1 MVMVD
6 LPAQRAVY
14 PCPCVVC
21 RHDPQS
27 AVALDHTAINRVV
40 ALLDERQRR
49 LFAGLL
55 AMRRGHGG
63 IVAVATITGLSRTTV
78 RRGIDELQR
87 GTATAGDRIRR
98 PGGGRRCV
106 EKKIRAW

>member
-1 MVMVD
+1 MVLVD
-6 LPAQRAVY
+6 LPARRVIY
-14 PCPCVVC
+14 PCPCVSC

-27 AVALDHTAINRVV
+27 AVALDHAAINRVM

-55 AMRRGHGG
+55 ARRRGHGG
-63 IVAVATITGLSRTTV
+63 SVDVATITGLSRTTV
-78 RRGIDELQR
+78 RRGIDELRR
-87 GTATAGDRIRR
+87 GTAAAGDRLRQ

-106 EKKIRAW
+106 EKKIRGW